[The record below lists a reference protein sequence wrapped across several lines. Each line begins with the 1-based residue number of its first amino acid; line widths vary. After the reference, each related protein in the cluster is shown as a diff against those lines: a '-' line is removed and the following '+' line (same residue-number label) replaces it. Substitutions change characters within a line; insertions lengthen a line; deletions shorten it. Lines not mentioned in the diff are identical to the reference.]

1 MWYEK
6 AKPFVESGELAI
18 LGVVQEQHAER
29 TLLYRQWK
37 QFEFPIVQDATTSLN
52 LAVVPIPILIDQH
65 GIVRKTRAR
74 PNDLSKFIKQEFEKD
89 AAEPPKRNRSELSRL
104 ATADRIELATI
115 QIEKGNQLL
124 HRIGPKKSQDIEA
137 AIGCFSKAL
146 KADPDNGKAM
156 FSLGVAHRMRF
167 DSSDS
172 KSQDFEAASR
182 NWSNALAA
190 NPNQYIWRRR
200 IQQYGPRLGKPY
212 PFYDWVDDAIAE
224 IKKRGDTPVK
234 LAVSLTGTE
243 IAGPVRT
250 FTAADS
256 AKNPDPDA
264 KILQADPGL
273 IDLATSIV
281 PAKVKP
287 GATLRVHLHIK
298 TLKGKWND
306 EAGPMSVWIGKSSTG
321 TPEKRLIEFST
332 QPGADSRSMKNLDFE
347 FQTNDGAEESEVEGF
362 VLFHFCDEQGVC
374 FYYREN
380 FKVKIPTEK

>member
-1 MWYEK
+1 MPGWYKK

-89 AAEPPKRNRSELSRL
+89 AVAPTKQNRSRLSRL
-104 ATADRIELATI
+104 AASDRIELATL

-124 HRIGPKKSQDIEA
+124 HRIGPKKSQDIES
-137 AIGCFSKAL
+137 AIDCFSKAL
-146 KADPDNGKAM
+146 KVDPDNGKAM
-156 FSLGVAHRMRF
+156 FALGVAHRMRF
-167 DSSDS
+167 DSPDA
-172 KSQDFEAASR
+172 KIEDFEAASS
-182 NWSNALAA
+182 NWSRALAS

-234 LAVSLTGTE
+234 LTVNLTGSE
-243 IAGPVRT
+243 IAGPART

-256 AKNPDPDA
+256 AENPDPNE
-264 KILQADPGL
+264 KILHTDPGL
-273 IDLATSIV
+273 IDLALSLI
-281 PAKVKP
+281 
-287 GATLRVHLHIK
+287 HI
-298 TLKGKWND
+298 
-306 EAGPMSVWIGKSSTG
+306 
-321 TPEKRLIEFST
+321 
-332 QPGADSRSMKNLDFE
+332 
-347 FQTNDGAEESEVEGF
+347 
-362 VLFHFCDEQGVC
+362 
-374 FYYREN
+374 
-380 FKVKIPTEK
+380 